1 LKRILVVGVGS
12 VGQRHIRAFL
22 ATGRAQV
29 AVCDTDLRL
38 LCQTA
43 AQWGL
48 RRGYESLDEAMGEEF
63 DAAIV
68 ATPAQL
74 HVRMATR
81 LAEAGIHVLIEKP
94 LGTSMAGVEEL
105 QQAVARHS
113 LAAAV
118 GYVYRLHPAL
128 AAMRQAIQSG
138 QFGAPLQIVAV
149 CGQHFP
155 YYRPAYRE
163 IYYANRATGGGA
175 IQDALTHVLNAGEWL
190 AGPIDRLVADAA
202 HLVLEGV
209 DVEDTVHVMA
219 RHGAVLGSYSLN
231 QHQAPDEVT
240 ITAICER
247 GTARFEFHNHR
258 WRWMTHPAQPW
269 HDERHEPPSAD
280 ALFIAQANAFL
291 DAIEG
296 GEPLCSLAEGVQ
308 TLRANL
314 AAMTSVEQA
323 SWQCIEHAAD
333 VALISF
339 A

>member
-1 LKRILVVGVGS
+1 MKRILVVGVGS
-12 VGQRHIRAFL
+12 VGQRHIRAFA

-29 AVCDTDLRL
+29 AVCDTDSRL
-38 LCQTA
+38 LCQAA

-48 RRGYESLDEAMGEEF
+48 RRGYDSLDEALGDEF
-63 DAAIV
+63 DAAVV

-74 HVRMATR
+74 HVSMATK
-81 LAEAGIHVLIEKP
+81 LAESGMHVLIEKP
-94 LGTSMAGVEEL
+94 LSTSMAGVEEL

-118 GYVYRLHPAL
+118 GYVYRAHPAL
-128 AAMRQAIQSG
+128 AAMKRAIHAG
-138 QFGAPLQIVAV
+138 RFGAPVQIVAN

-163 IYYANRATGGGA
+163 IYYADRATGGGA

-209 DVEDTVHVMA
+209 DVEDTVHVLS
-219 RHGAVLGSYSLN
+219 RHGGVLGCYSLN

-240 ITAICER
+240 ITAVCES
-247 GTARFEFHNHR
+247 GTARFEFHHHR

-269 HDERHEPPSAD
+269 HDEPHEPPSSD
-280 ALFIAQANAFL
+280 ALFISQANAFL

-314 AAMTSVEQA
+314 AAISSLEQA
-323 SWQCIEHAAD
+323 SWQSIEHTAD
-333 VALISF
+333 VAF
-339 A
+339 V